1 MNYDYDLISIGGGS
15 GGLSMPEWA
24 AKHYGKK
31 VAVVEEKHL
40 GGTCVNVG
48 CVPKKFM
55 WFAADLRHGAA
66 LASEYG
72 HEIQVGGLDWQKLI
86 RGRQGYIDGIL
97 GWYEGYLKD
106 LGIDHIQG
114 RGRLAD
120 AHTVEVDGKRYTAER
135 ILLATGGKPFV
146 LPVEGAELGITSDGF
161 FALEEQPRRVCVIG
175 GGYIAVELAGV
186 LRALGSEVCVAMRS
200 YEQDFLPGFD
210 SLLRE
215 VQREEMG
222 KVGVRIEF
230 GDANVQ
236 ALRKEA
242 DGSLT
247 LAWSN
252 EQTLQ
257 GFDTVI
263 WAVGRVPMTAD
274 LGLEAAGVDV
284 NERGFI
290 VTDAYQTTSQPN
302 IFAVGDVTGR
312 MALTPVAVAAAR
324 RLAER
329 VYGNRPERKLDYEN
343 IPTVV
348 FSHPP
353 MGTVGLSEEQAR
365 ERYGDRVRVYR
376 TRFSPMRYAPS
387 AHKVDTAMKLVC
399 LDPEEKVIGIHL
411 LGDGVD
417 EMLQGFAVAL
427 NMGATKQ
434 DFDATVAIHPTSSEE
449 LVTLR

>member
-15 GGLSMPEWA
+15 GGLSTPEWA
-24 AKHYGKK
+24 AKYYGKK

-48 CVPKKFM
+48 CVPKKIM
-55 WFAADLRHGAA
+55 WFGAHLHHAARMAPD
-66 LASEYG
+66 Y
-72 HEIQVGGLDWQKLI
+72 GLDVTVGKLDWMKLI
-86 RGRQGYIDGIL
+86 HGRRNYINGIL
-97 GWYEGYLKD
+97 DWYEGYLKD

-114 RGRLAD
+114 RGTLID
-120 AHTVEVDGKRYTAER
+120 HHTVEVEGRRYTAEH
-135 ILLATGGKPFV
+135 ILIATGGAPLV

-161 FALEEQPRRVCVIG
+161 FALEEQPKHVCVIG

-186 LRALGSEVCVAMRS
+186 LNAMGSKVCMAMRG
-200 YEQDFLPGFD
+200 YDQDFMPNFD
-210 SLLRE
+210 AMLRE
-215 VQREEMG
+215 VQMEEMRKAG
-222 KVGVRIEF
+222 IRTAF

-236 ALRKEA
+236 ALRKQA
-242 DGSLT
+242 DGDITLEWSTGETLT
-247 LAWSN
+247 
-252 EQTLQ
+252 

-263 WAVGRVPMTAD
+263 WAVGRAPLTKD
-274 LGLEAAGVDV
+274 LGLEKAGVEV

-290 VTDAYQTTSQPN
+290 VTDEYQVTSRPN

-312 MALTPVAVAAAR
+312 MALTPVAIAAAR
-324 RLAER
+324 RLADR
-329 VYGNRPERKLDYEN
+329 VYGGQPSRKLDYEN

-353 MGTVGLSEEQAR
+353 MGTVGMTEAQAR
-365 ERYGDRVRVYR
+365 KKHGDLVTVYE
-376 TRFSPMRYAPS
+376 TRFTPMLYAPS
-387 AHKVDTAMKLVC
+387 AHKVETALKLVC
-399 LDPEEKVIGIHL
+399 LGAEEKVIGIHI

-427 NMGATKQ
+427 KMGATKK
-434 DFDATVAIHPTSSEE
+434 DFDDTVAIHPTSAEE